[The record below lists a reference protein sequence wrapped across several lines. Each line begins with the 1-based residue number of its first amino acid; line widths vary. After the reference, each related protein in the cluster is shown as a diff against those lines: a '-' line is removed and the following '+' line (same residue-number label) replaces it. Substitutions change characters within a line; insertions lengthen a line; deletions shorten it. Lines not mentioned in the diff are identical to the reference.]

1 MAVGLTNIF
10 ASTVDEFTDNAAN
23 IFGAGTLGQT
33 NAHVS
38 ANWTLDQNGK
48 IASATLSLSITSTT
62 AHWAGSGV
70 SEGKRLPQPDA
81 ANRTAIDRVEA
92 LNKAHE
98 QKHIDTYQ
106 SAFNAKKAEIERKF
120 VGKSPDD
127 TDAVTAEMTKALRDA
142 CEALHATE
150 GLVTVTHQGPTISVS
165 VSPAGPGGCD

>member
-127 TDAVTAEMTKALRDA
+127 ADAVTAEMTKALRDA

>member
-10 ASTVDEFTDNAAN
+10 ASTVDEFADNAAN

-38 ANWTLDQNGK
+38 AKWTLDQNSK

-62 AHWAGSGV
+62 AHWAGSGIRD
-70 SEGKRLPQPDA
+70 GKRLPQPDGM
-81 ANRTAIDRVEA
+81 NRTAIDRVEA

-98 QKHIDTYQ
+98 QRHIDTYQ

-127 TDAVTAEMTKALRDA
+127 ADAITALCKPCCAL
-142 CEALHATE
+142 EAWRWT
-150 GLVTVTHQGPTISVS
+150 
-165 VSPAGPGGCD
+165 

>member
-127 TDAVTAEMTKALRDA
+127 ADAITAEMTKALRDA

>member
-1 MAVGLTNIF
+1 MGVGLTNIF
-10 ASTVDEFTDNAAN
+10 ATTVDEFADNAAN

-38 ANWTLDQNGK
+38 AKWTLDQNSK
-48 IASATLSLSITSTT
+48 IASAALSLSITSTT
-62 AHWAGSGV
+62 AHWAGSGIRD
-70 SEGKRLPQPDA
+70 GKRLPQPDGM
-81 ANRTAIDRVEA
+81 NRTAIDRVEA

-98 QKHIDTYQ
+98 QRHIDTYQ

-127 TDAVTAEMTKALRDA
+127 ADAITVEMGQALRDA

-150 GLVTVTHQGPTISVS
+150 GLVSVTHQGATISVS